1 MIWQK
6 HFTGLVK
13 DELAMNDS
21 DQIRLLRVSGFTA
34 LKTQDKSLKY
44 EFVLKNIEDR
54 IA

>member
-6 HFTGLVK
+6 HFLGLIK
-13 DELAMNDS
+13 DELGMNDS
-21 DQIRLLRVSGFTA
+21 DQIRLLRVAGYAA